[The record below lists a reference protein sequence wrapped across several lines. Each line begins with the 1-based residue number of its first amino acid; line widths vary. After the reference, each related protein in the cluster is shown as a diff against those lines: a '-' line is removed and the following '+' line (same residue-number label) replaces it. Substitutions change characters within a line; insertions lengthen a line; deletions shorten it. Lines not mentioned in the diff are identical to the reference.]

1 MNKIFSGLKLF
12 VLSLLGGIQPKHSET
27 LPKGIMSKFIQP
39 MSTASQIIN
48 NTIQLFS
55 LGTLRRCT
63 NSRNLWPSVRGRG
76 ELGVLLFCFFF
87 LFRALSKTH
96 RDRLST
102 TACMLTSTKEFEP
115 DIKQHSSSIHV
126 LVSFILS
133 FFLIQALV
141 S

>member
-27 LPKGIMSKFIQP
+27 LPQGIMSKFIQP

-48 NTIQLFS
+48 NTLQLFS
-55 LGTLRRCT
+55 LGTLAERKGTRRT
-63 NSRNLWPSVRGRG
+63 GSSF
-76 ELGVLLFCFFF
+76 VLFFF

-102 TACMLTSTKEFEP
+102 TACMLTSTEQFEP

-133 FFLIQALV
+133 FF
-141 S
+141 